1 MGKNKL
7 NVDDMEIEKNEKYS
21 CIILLK
27 LVFFLFL
34 IQSDSMYSKV
44 LVDKVYESGI

>member
-1 MGKNKL
+1 MIWKL
-7 NVDDMEIEKNEKYS
+7 KKNEKYS

-34 IQSDSMYSKV
+34 IQTDSVYSKV
-44 LVDKVYESGI
+44 LVDKVYEFGI

>member
-7 NVDDMEIEKNEKYS
+7 NINDTEIEKNGKYS

-34 IQSDSMYSKV
+34 IQTDSMYSKV
-44 LVDKVYESGI
+44 LVDKVYQSGI